1 MARTLGE
8 LFPIIV
14 AILGIYF
21 LLAAM
26 FSPTVV
32 THHDLIRQ
40 GGPVDEL
47 AVLAVEEAGEDRLR
61 VELLVG
67 VNPAPGLYAIASA
80 LCFGS
85 VLLWSRLTPT
95 PARFVEEAA

>member
-1 MARTLGE
+1 MARSLGE

-14 AILGIYF
+14 AILGVYF

-26 FSPTVV
+26 FSPSVLTL
-32 THHDLIRQ
+32 HDEFDRGYLDRHAVI
-40 GGPVDEL
+40 EL
-47 AVLAVEEAGEDRLR
+47 DGVEDGKADAE
-61 VELLVG
+61 VLVG
-67 VNPAPGLYAIASA
+67 PNPAPGLYAIASA

-95 PARFVEEAA
+95 PAKPAMEAA